1 MNEQMHQS
9 GWGQRWIEAIE
20 QLSTIWTKQMPR
32 GKDYAAKGH
41 VNKLDV
47 RAGRITARV
56 QGSRSKPYVTT
67 LELQPH
73 KEEGWT
79 RLTHALVA
87 QAGWVA
93 QLLNGTMPPDIE
105 THFEN
110 ENLALFPTRNSEL
123 ITGCN
128 CPEKARP
135 CKHIAAVHYA
145 FAEALEGDPFLLFK
159 LRGLDR
165 EELIEGI
172 RRAWFPDATT
182 AQESSHVA
190 GHRHDEP
197 IMPLSADRFNRS
209 ADEIPEI
216 TIHLRPHKNDQQDL
230 ISQLGVPPSWSLPVS
245 PSQVLNNVVEEAAK
259 LAWDFALNHG
269 DADVIETDAFSEDV
283 DIEDTD
289 EIDNPL
295 FRALSAT
302 VPEAPVST
310 ENLPTNLPDAA
321 LLQGAVGVDL
331 DAASKNQSR
340 SIQSKREK
348 TPTPNSAQPV
358 VLRRRAAKKV
368 DAPTTGV
375 VTRKKS
381 AASAAS
387 ETPSPQADG
396 AQVVTRKKSAAP
408 QRRVVAAPDVIE
420 KPAAAVKKVVAAKD
434 KPVAEPVVEAVEAP
448 AVRRRTRRTVAG
460 AATIRKQPIALDT
473 AARAAWEEGDAE
485 KTWENALEAWKI
497 EPSDTRY
504 QLLAASADR
513 MNGIVEHFKTLA
525 EETENN
531 ARRGGRR
538 VNTAQLLVLLS
549 AGKYDTA
556 TEFIMAMDDSA
567 WVGEDPPGAIYL
579 AFLLM
584 ALGQDLSVP
593 DETSLAKL
601 WGNLF
606 ARGEE
611 SFPTSDDP
619 PAPVGAWLDFVLQDA
634 PFDEDQE
641 AQYLQVAKN
650 LGIGVLEAARE
661 QPLALRPSEIAALAI
676 AVAEALQLLA
686 DEDEC
691 DSFTAIASARA
702 AAEPML
708 GRSVREAIAES
719 TLLGFGGA

>member
-1 MNEQMHQS
+1 MNEQQRQS
-9 GWGQRWIEAIE
+9 GWGERWIQAIE
-20 QLSTIWTKQMPR
+20 QLSTVWTKQMPR

-41 VNKLDV
+41 VSKLEV
-47 RAGRITARV
+47 RAGKITAHV

-79 RLTHALVA
+79 RLTHALVK

-93 QLLNGTMPPDIE
+93 QLLNGTMPSDIE
-105 THFEN
+105 DHFEN
-110 ENLALFPTRNSEL
+110 ENLALFPVRNSEL
-123 ITGCN
+123 ITACN

-165 EELIEGI
+165 EELIAGI

-182 AQESSHVA
+182 AQESTEIV
-190 GHRHDEP
+190 GHRHDEA

-216 TIHLRPHKNDQQDL
+216 TIHLRPQKQDQQDL
-230 ISQLGVPPSWSLPVS
+230 ISQLGVPPSWSLPIS
-245 PSQVLNNVVEEAAK
+245 PSQVLNSVVEQAAK

-269 DADVIETDAFSEDV
+269 DADVIESDTFSEDV
-283 DIEDTD
+283 DIDDAT

-302 VPEAPVST
+302 VPDAPVST
-310 ENLPTNLPDAA
+310 ETLPTNLPDAA

-331 DAASKNQSR
+331 DAATKNQSR
-340 SIQSKREK
+340 TLQSKREK
-348 TPTPNSAQPV
+348 TPTPTSAQPV
-358 VLRRRAAKKV
+358 VLRRRAAKKTE
-368 DAPTTGV
+368 APATGV
-375 VTRKKS
+375 VTRKK
-381 AASAAS
+381 AADAEAPPAAAAEES
-387 ETPSPQADG
+387 
-396 AQVVTRKKSAAP
+396 AQVVTRKKATTTR
-408 QRRVVAAPDVIE
+408 RRVVVAPDAAE
-420 KPAAAVKKVVAAKD
+420 AAAEAPQPTPAPPA
-434 KPVAEPVVEAVEAP
+434 PVEETVVEAVETP
-448 AVRRRTRRTVAG
+448 VVRGRARRTVAG
-460 AATIRKQPIALDT
+460 AAPVRKQPVALDT
-473 AARAAWEEGDAE
+473 AARAAWEEGDA
-485 KTWENALEAWKI
+485 KTAWENALEAWRI

-513 MNGIVEHFKTLA
+513 MDGIVEHFRTLA
-525 EETENN
+525 EETEND

-556 TEFIMAMDDSA
+556 TEFIMAMDDAA
-567 WVGEDPPGAIYL
+567 WVGEDPPGAVYL

-650 LGIGVLEAARE
+650 LGIGILEAARE
-661 QPLALRPSEIAALAI
+661 QPLSLRPSEIAALSV

-691 DSFTAIASARA
+691 ESYTAIASARA
-702 AAEPML
+702 RSEPML

>member
-1 MNEQMHQS
+1 MNEQRHQS
-9 GWGQRWIEAIE
+9 GWGDRWIQAIE

-47 RAGRITARV
+47 RAGKITARV

-73 KEEGWT
+73 KDEAWT
-79 RLTHALVA
+79 RLTHAIVA

-93 QLLNGTMPPDIE
+93 QLLNGTMPEDIE
-105 THFEN
+105 THFEQ
-110 ENLALFPTRNSEL
+110 ENLALFPVRNSEL

-165 EELIEGI
+165 GELIEGI

-182 AQESSHVA
+182 EQEATSLV
-190 GHRHDEP
+190 GRRHDEP

-209 ADEIPEI
+209 SDEIPEI
-216 TIHLRPHKNDQQDL
+216 TIHLRPHAKEQPDL

-245 PSQVLNNVVEEAAK
+245 PSQVLNNVVEQAAQ

-269 DADVIETDAFSEDV
+269 DADVIEADAFSEDL
-283 DIEDTD
+283 DLDEPE

-302 VPEAPVST
+302 VPEAPVTT

-331 DAASKNQSR
+331 DAAAKNQSR
-340 SIQSKREK
+340 AVQKSKREK
-348 TPTPNSAQPV
+348 TPTPTSTQPV
-358 VLRRRAAKKV
+358 VLRRRAKKTE
-368 DAPTTGV
+368 APATGV
-375 VTRKKS
+375 VTRKKV
-381 AASAAS
+381 ASSKEQPAE
-387 ETPSPQADG
+387 ETETNSTG
-396 AQVVTRKKSAAP
+396 VVTRKKATATR
-408 QRRVVAAPDVIE
+408 RRVVAAPPVE
-420 KPAAAVKKVVAAKD
+420 EKTVEPVEKSTKPA
-434 KPVAEPVVEAVEAP
+434 PEPVEAP
-448 AVRRRTRRTVAG
+448 QKTAAAPVVRKRARRTVAG
-460 AATIRKQPIALDT
+460 AAPVRKQPVALDT

-504 QLLAASADR
+504 QLLAGSADR

-525 EETENN
+525 EDTEND

-538 VNTAQLLVLLS
+538 VSTAQLLVLLS

-556 TEFIMAMDDSA
+556 TEFIMAMDDAA
-567 WVGEDPPGAIYL
+567 WVGEDPPGAVYL

-584 ALGQDLSVP
+584 ALGADLSVP

-606 ARGEE
+606 ARGED
-611 SFPTSDDP
+611 SFPTSEDP

-634 PFDEDQE
+634 PFDESQE
-641 AQYLQVAKN
+641 DQYLEIAKN

-661 QPLALRPSEIAALAI
+661 QPLALRPSEIAALAV

-686 DEDEC
+686 DEDAC
-691 DSFTAIASARA
+691 DNYTAVASARA